1 MWMLLYLASYL
12 LFLVRNLCVGKTY
25 HEVHAWPISKLL
37 LWKYVEAKAVPVRI
51 SGGLSHVGYNQN
63 CCLIDLLVL
72 HPSLLVFF
80 FLNFS
85 CETLIRTLLFL
96 GLQLQYSRTGKGW
109 SVMFFF
115 YFRKAGKN
123 LLKPNSFFK
132 KILKPMGIRP
142 SIDKNYSM
150 VLNFNPYP
158 ICFLPYVSRKNLFF
172 FFFFFW

>member
-1 MWMLLYLASYL
+1 M
-12 LFLVRNLCVGKTY
+12 
-25 HEVHAWPISKLL
+25 
-37 LWKYVEAKAVPVRI
+37 PVRI

-96 GLQLQYSRTGKGW
+96 GLQLQYSRTGKGRP
-109 SVMFFF
+109 VMLFF

-123 LLKPNSFFK
+123 LLKPNSFLK

-158 ICFLPYVSRKNLFF
+158 ICFLPYASRKELFF
-172 FFFFFW
+172 FFTEYLEKTRSFRPFCGFIIVIVSYPICLIFFILLILIRSYYLFYLSIL